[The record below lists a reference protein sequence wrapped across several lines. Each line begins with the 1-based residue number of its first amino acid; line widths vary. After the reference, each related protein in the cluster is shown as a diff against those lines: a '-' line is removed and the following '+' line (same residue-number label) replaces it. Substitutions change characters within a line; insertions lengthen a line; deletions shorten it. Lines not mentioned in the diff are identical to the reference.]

1 MKKQTRKIIVAFFTV
16 MFFAFFF
23 SLIGLCVLFYG
34 LLVKKCLPGECA
46 PKRNFAVTDL
56 SIPGSFFPSTATVG
70 AFNSPSESFGAVESA
85 IMNVFWRQGE
95 GGSVYI
101 VQRFATIE
109 QAQRF
114 LNALRSDGIFPA
126 SPDIS
131 YRSST
136 ADSYYVGCGYS
147 QFGGERCQLLARYDE
162 FVVEFNV
169 TIDNLMTIQKFEG
182 ITIFIDSQISKRL
195 TTP

>member
-1 MKKQTRKIIVAFFTV
+1 MKERTRKILATFFTV
-16 MFFAFFF
+16 MIFAFFS

-46 PKRNFAVTDL
+46 PKRNFVVTDL
-56 SIPGSFFPSTATVG
+56 SIPKSFFPSTATVG
-70 AFNSPSESFGAVESA
+70 VFDSPSESFGAVESA
-85 IMNVFWRQGE
+85 SMNVFWRQGE

-101 VQRFATIE
+101 VRRFATIE

-114 LNALRSDGIFPA
+114 LNALRSDEIFPA

-147 QFGGERCQLLARYDE
+147 QFGGERCELLARYDE
-162 FVVEFNV
+162 FVVAFNV
-169 TIDNLMTIQKFEG
+169 TIDKLMTIQKFEE
-182 ITIFIDSQISKRL
+182 ITIFIDNQISKKL
-195 TTP
+195 TAP